1 MKKIFLILLIS
12 LSFAQADNLKEISLQ
27 LKWHYQFQFAG
38 FIMAKEKGF
47 YKDVGFDVELKEL
60 QSDTHIV
67 PDVIDGKSDFSV
79 SDSSLVL
86 NALHGKDVVAM
97 MAVFQHSPFILLG
110 LKHKKIN
117 KIEDLN
123 NKKIALYHGVDGVSI
138 RTMLKSNNI
147 HYIPKPPLFSLDKLK
162 SGEVDFMSAYVS
174 NEPYIAQR
182 KKLDIVTFT
191 PKDYGFESY
200 GDILFTSKKMLKENP
215 EDVKKMYTASYR
227 GWEYAWNHIEETVD
241 VIYKKYNTQNKTK
254 DALLFEAKKL
264 KELSGYGE
272 NFGELN
278 REKIKSIAQLFNLM
292 ESENNKLSILDE
304 FIYKSSEK
312 SFKTVNV
319 LFGYDKPPYIMGKTS
334 AIGMEPEI
342 LKEAFA
348 NVNYKVNI
356 SQDNK
361 ETLENILHTDTDIDA
376 VATISPTD
384 KSLFYSHP
392 FSRYENYI
400 ISRKKDH
407 LQIESLEDLK
417 NITFVTWLTAYN
429 DLGDKFY
436 KLFNPING
444 KYKKSY
450 HETTSQKDD
459 AAMFFSKKVDAIIV
473 DKTIFN
479 WYKFAF
485 QKDDEEYDFHDVL
498 SKKEKTYPVT
508 FKNKK
513 IRDDFNIG
521 LDQLK
526 KSGRYDQIINFYR
539 TQNVKELLTFANILS
554 DISSKYIFENKKE
567 KLEAILKHFFIHLD
581 IQGVSIKLGSKTF
594 INLHRRGKYI
604 IANNNSYY
612 ENSQSMSKKIYY
624 KSKADILYLGKL
636 VLHYKKNYQSKKN
649 SLTPN
654 IEAFKTLKNDDYNY
668 IKKIYKVHHLLY
680 KTQLLTP
687 KESQYIQEK
696 VSVKVCAHKHQSPF
710 VIFEK
715 EGYSGISMEY
725 LKKFT
730 QASGLE
736 FEIIP
741 SDTLQSHLAML
752 KNGKCDISAVVLTK
766 PNIFDYLT
774 PTDTIISDNIV
785 LVTKITEPYI
795 SDLNSLGNKKISI
808 QKGANNLIHY
818 VKSIYPHINLIEIT
832 GNDISR
838 VASGEFYGH
847 IGASYQLSYKI
858 AKDYSDKLKIMSK
871 IGDKKLNGSF
881 GVTNR
886 ESILLNIL
894 NKLINNMSTLE
905 KQKIQNGWL
914 SIKVE
919 KEFNYTK
926 FLIVI
931 LVALTIITILMY
943 FILKQKKLE
952 AEILEINNHLE
963 EKVQIE
969 TEKNRQQQLLMLQQN
984 RLAQMGEMISMIAHQ
999 WRQPLNTLA
1008 ILNQT
1013 IILKYKRHKLD
1024 DALVDNFKVNSKK
1037 QIDQMSSTIDDFR
1050 NFFSPEKE
1058 KVDFVINEVIH
1069 HVLDIIKPTL
1079 KSEKINI
1086 TVQEQGN
1093 FSINGY
1099 PNELGQAILNI
1110 ISNAKDALIENSVE
1124 NKQIHISLHQTDNS
1138 ITLHIGDNAGG
1149 IPEKIIDKIFDP
1161 YFSTKTEK
1169 NGTGLG
1175 LYMTKMIVHEHMDG
1189 TLSVRNT
1196 ENGAEFSIFFLTI
1209 SV

>member
-12 LSFAQADNLKEISLQ
+12 LSFAQANDLKEISLQ
-27 LKWHYQFQFAG
+27 LKWKYQFQFAG

-47 YKDVGFDVELKEL
+47 YKDVGLNVELKEL
-60 QSDTHIV
+60 QSNTDIIG
-67 PDVIDGKSDFSV
+67 DVVHRKSNFGI
-79 SDSSLVL
+79 SDSSLVYD
-86 NALHGKDVVAM
+86 ALHGKDVVAM
-97 MAVFQHSPFILLG
+97 MVVFQHSPFILLG
-110 LKHKKIN
+110 LKHKTIN
-117 KIEDLN
+117 KLEDVN
-123 NKKIALYHGVDGVSI
+123 NKKIALYQGIDGLSI
-138 RTMLKSNNI
+138 KTMLKSNSIN
-147 HYIPKPPLFSLDKLK
+147 YIPKPPIFSLDKLL
-162 SGEVDFMSAYVS
+162 SGEVDLMSAYVS
-174 NEPYIAQR
+174 NEPYTAIR
-182 KKLDIVTFT
+182 KKLDIITFA
-191 PKDYGFESY
+191 PEDYGFDSY
-200 GDILFTSKKMLKENP
+200 GDILFTSKKMFKNNP

-227 GWEYAWNHIEETVD
+227 GWEYAWSHIEETVD

-254 DALLFEAKKL
+254 DALLFEAHKL

-278 REKIKSIAQLFNLM
+278 EEKIKGIAQLFNLM
-292 ESENNKLSILDE
+292 KNENNKLSTIDK
-304 FIYKSSEK
+304 FIYKHSKK

-334 AIGMEPEI
+334 ASGIEPDV

-356 SQDNK
+356 SQANK
-361 ETLENILHTDTDIDA
+361 ETLESILNTTTDIDA
-376 VATISPTD
+376 VATISPID
-384 KSLFYSHP
+384 KKLFYSHP
-392 FSRYENYI
+392 FSSYKNYV

-407 LQIESLEDLK
+407 LKIKSLQDLK
-417 NITFVTWLTAYN
+417 NIKFVTWLAAYN
-429 DLGDKFY
+429 DLGDEFY
-436 KLFNPING
+436 RLFNPING

-473 DKTIFN
+473 DETIFN
-479 WYKFAF
+479 WYKSVF
-485 QKDDEEYDFHDVL
+485 QKDDEKYDFHDIF
-498 SKKEKTYPVT
+498 KKEKIYPVT
-508 FKNKK
+508 FKNQT

-521 LDQLK
+521 LDKLK
-526 KSGRYDQIINFYR
+526 QSGRYDEIINFYK
-539 TQNVKELLTFANILS
+539 TQNVKELLTFANVLS
-554 DISSKYIFENKKE
+554 DISSKYIFENKKK

-581 IQGVSIKLGSKTF
+581 IQGISIKVGSETF
-594 INLHRRGKYI
+594 INLRRRGKYI
-604 IANNNSYY
+604 RVNNNSYY
-612 ENSQSMSKKIYY
+612 ENSQSISKKIYY
-624 KSKADILYLGKL
+624 KNHHDILYLGKL
-636 VLHYKKNYQSKKN
+636 VLHYKKSYQSKKN
-649 SLTPN
+649 SLIPN
-654 IEAFKTLKNDDYNY
+654 IEEFEALKNDDYNY
-668 IKKIYKVHHLLY
+668 IKKTYKEHHLIH
-680 KTQLLTP
+680 KKQLLTP

-696 VSVKVCAHKHQSPF
+696 KSVKVCVHKNQNPF

-715 EGYSGISMEY
+715 DGYSGISIEY

-730 QASGLE
+730 QKSSLK
-736 FEIIP
+736 FQIIP

-752 KNGKCDISAVVLTK
+752 KNGKCDISAMVLTK
-766 PNIFDYLT
+766 PNVFDYLI
-774 PTDTIISDNIV
+774 PTDKVVSDNIV

-818 VKSIYPHINLIEIT
+818 VKSIYPHINLVEIT

-838 VASGEFYGH
+838 VATGEFYGH

-858 AKDYSDKLKIMSK
+858 AKDYSDELKIMSK
-871 IGDKKLNGSF
+871 IGNTKINGSF
-881 GVTNR
+881 GVTIR
-886 ESILLNIL
+886 EPILLNIL
-894 NKLINNMSTLE
+894 NKLINHISTLE
-905 KQKIQNGWL
+905 KQKIQNSWL

-919 KEFNYTK
+919 KEFDYTRL
-926 FLIVI
+926 LII
-931 LVALTIITILMY
+931 LLVALTIITILMY

-969 TEKNRQQQLLMLQQN
+969 TEKNRQQELFMLQQN
-984 RLAQMGEMISMIAHQ
+984 RLAQIGEMISMIAHQ

-1008 ILNQT
+1008 MLNQT
-1013 IILKYKRHKLD
+1013 IILKHKLHKLD
-1024 DALVDNFKVNSKK
+1024 DALMDDFKVNSKK

-1058 KVDFVINEVIH
+1058 KVNFFINEVVH
-1069 HVLDIIKPTL
+1069 HVLDILKPAL
-1079 KSEKINI
+1079 ESEKINI
-1086 TVQEQGN
+1086 TVQEEGS

-1110 ISNAKDALIENSVE
+1110 ISNAKDALIENNIQS
-1124 NKQIHISLHQTDNS
+1124 KQILISLQETENS
-1138 ITLHIGDNAGG
+1138 IMLNINDNAGG

-1175 LYMTKMIVHEHMDG
+1175 LYMTKMIISEHMDG
-1189 TLSVRNT
+1189 RLSVRNT
-1196 ENGAEFSIFFLTI
+1196 QSGAQFSILLLNTT
-1209 SV
+1209 